1 MVSLLSWFAPRGVR
15 KIIDNTAEVEE
26 SITDIQETSIPDSD
40 NEYWSRLIKSEENPG
55 WLWDPIE
62 NEWVAD
68 PAVTQ
73 GGDV

>member
-1 MVSLLSWFAPRGVR
+1 MVSLQSWFAPRGVR

>member
-1 MVSLLSWFAPRGVR
+1 MVSLQSWFAPRGVR

-26 SITDIQETSIPDSD
+26 SITDIQETSVPDSD

-68 PAVTQ
+68 PAVTS